1 VTADVVERLRRSS
14 GDYVKVA
21 VTDIDGILRGK
32 LLDKAKAISALDD
45 GFGFC
50 DVVFGWDAADEC
62 YDNGSFTGWH
72 SGYPDAQVRL
82 DPATHRTIPW
92 DGGRDFLLGDFVE
105 ADGGPLAVCPRQ
117 LLRRIVDRARTAGFA
132 PMFGLEFE
140 WFNFRETPQSLDA
153 KGYRDLE
160 ALTPGMF
167 GYSVLR
173 TGQQPELF
181 DALLTD
187 LRAFDVPLEGLHTET
202 GPGVMEAAIAFGDA
216 ITSADRAVLFKSGVK
231 EIAHR
236 HGVLATFMAR
246 WNASLPGCGGHAHQ
260 SLWDLDGERNLFF
273 AADEHHA
280 MSPLFR
286 HYLAGILHCL
296 PEMLPLLAPN
306 VNSYKRLLDGFWAPT
321 RVTWGLD
328 NRTVAC
334 RVIAGSPKATR
345 LEARVGGA
353 DVNPYLLV
361 AAWLAAGLYGI
372 EHGLELGPPTSGSGY
387 VDETAARLPRT
398 LGAATEAFSRSELA
412 QELFGEGFVDHF
424 ARTREWEWRQYG
436 DAVTD
441 WELRRYLEII

>member
-1 VTADVVERLRRSS
+1 VERLRRSS
-14 GDYVKVA
+14 ASHVKVA

-32 LLDKAKAISALDD
+32 FLDKDKAIGALDD

-62 YDNGSFTGWH
+62 YDNGAFTGWH
-72 SGYPDAQVRL
+72 SGYPDAHVRL
-82 DPATHRTIPW
+82 DASTHRTIPW
-92 DGGRDFLLGDFVE
+92 DGDRDFLLGDF
-105 ADGGPLAVCPRQ
+105 AAPDGRPLDVCPRQ
-117 LLRRIVDRARTAGFA
+117 LLRGVVERAEAAGFA

-140 WFNFRETPQSLDA
+140 WFNFRETPQSVAA
-153 KGYRDLE
+153 KDYRDLD

-181 DALLTD
+181 DALLRD
-187 LRAFDVPLEGLHTET
+187 LGAFDVPLEGLHTET
-202 GPGVMEAAIAFGDA
+202 GPGVMEAAIAFSDA
-216 ITSADRAVLFKSGVK
+216 LTAADRGALFKSGVK

-246 WNASLPGCGGHAHQ
+246 WNAALPGCGGHAHQ
-260 SLWDLDGERNLFF
+260 SLWDLDRERNLFF
-273 AADEHHA
+273 AADEPDA

-296 PEMLPLLAPN
+296 PEVLPLLAPN
-306 VNSYKRLLDGFWAPT
+306 VNSYKRLVDGFWAPT
-321 RVTWGLD
+321 RVSWGLD

-334 RVIAGSPKATR
+334 RVLAGSVKATR

-372 EHGLELGPPTSGSGY
+372 EHRLELGPPTQGSAY
-387 VDETAARLPRT
+387 VDDTAARLPRT
-398 LGAATEAFSRSELA
+398 LGEATEGFARSEVA
-412 QELFGEGFVDHF
+412 RELFGEAFVDHF
-424 ARTREWEWRQYG
+424 ARTREWEWRQFG
-436 DAVTD
+436 EAVSD